1 MQADLLILS
10 RRQAA
15 GPLCLPCR
23 HEACAG
29 VQGKRHGADEVH
41 MSAEQWVAS

>member
-1 MQADLLILS
+1 MQADLVTVL

-15 GPLCLPCR
+15 GSLGMPCR

-29 VQGKRHGADEVH
+29 LQGKGHSADEVH
-41 MSAEQWVAS
+41 MSAEQWMAL